1 MLVLIILGET
11 TPAFLSVKID
21 CLYKTVWAVRGERW
35 QSYACYNLLWSIT
48 QLALRIPCE
57 MTVWFRCCSNILI
70 RRELF
75 IYFICTLGCTRHH
88 LVPAAPPHGDVLLS
102 RQRVTL
108 QALREPSHPGALRLG
123 CAGHLFY
130 LFKLVVFTGVST
142 VLPTFFQGSVK
153 YTLYI
158 SQQIV
163 KGSVLYKSKSSQCLH
178 ILIPYFLLW
187 RS

>member
-75 IYFICTLGCTRHH
+75 IYFLCTLGCTRYH

-102 RQRVTL
+102 RQRVPL
-108 QALREPSHPGALRLG
+108 QTLREPSHPGALRLG
-123 CAGHLFY
+123 CAGHLF
-130 LFKLVVFTGVST
+130 LFVQTCCIYGRICT
-142 VLPTFFQGSVK
+142 VLSTFFHGIAINIH
-153 YTLYI
+153 YTL
-158 SQQIV
+158 V
-163 KGSVLYKSKSSQCLH
+163 NK
-178 ILIPYFLLW
+178 
-187 RS
+187 